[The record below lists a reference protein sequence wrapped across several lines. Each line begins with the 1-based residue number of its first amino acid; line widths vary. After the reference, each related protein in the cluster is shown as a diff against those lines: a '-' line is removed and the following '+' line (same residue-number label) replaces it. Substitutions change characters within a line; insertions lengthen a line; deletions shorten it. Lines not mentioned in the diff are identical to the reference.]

1 MSTESSGF
9 WLPRKLY
16 LIKEL
21 TMMEKLLFVEIQ
33 SLSML
38 DKGCVASN
46 KHFATLLD
54 IKREAV
60 SRSLNRLKA
69 KGFISIDIKNR
80 NHDRKITIN
89 KMLSPI
95 NKMVTGDNNLLSDPL
110 TKCLESKENNSVLN
124 NSVNKRQTITISLE
138 DREESFKQNVLKH
151 GDDLPM
157 DMLND
162 FIDYWTEP
170 DKREKMKFEKCS
182 TWDTKRRLNRWNK
195 NNFNKPKEVDHFA
208 GLFDFKKEKK

>member
-1 MSTESSGF
+1 MSTNTGF
-9 WLPRKLY
+9 WIPREL
-16 LIKEL
+16 LLNKEL
-21 TMMEKLLFVEIQ
+21 TMTQKLIFVEIQ
-33 SLSML
+33 SLAML

-46 KHFATLLD
+46 NHFSQLIGITKPA
-54 IKREAV
+54 A
-60 SRSLNRLKA
+60 SRAINALQE
-69 KGFISIDIKNR
+69 KGYISVVIKNR
-80 NHDRKITIN
+80 NHDRKISIT
-89 KMLSPI
+89 
-95 NKMVTGDNNLLSDPL
+95 KMVTPSIKLVTSD
-110 TKCLESKENNSVLN
+110 TKMVTEVLPKCEESKETNTVLN

-157 DMLND
+157 ETLND

-208 GLFDFKKEKK
+208 GLFDFKKEK

>member
-1 MSTESSGF
+1 MSTNTGF
-9 WLPRKLY
+9 WIPREL
-16 LIKEL
+16 LLNKEL
-21 TMMEKLLFVEIQ
+21 TMTQKLIFVEIQ
-33 SLSML
+33 SLAML

-46 KHFATLLD
+46 NHFSQLIGITKPA
-54 IKREAV
+54 A
-60 SRSLNRLKA
+60 SRAINALQE
-69 KGFISIDIKNR
+69 KGYISVVIKNR
-80 NHDRKITIN
+80 NHDRKISIT
-89 KMLSPI
+89 
-95 NKMVTGDNNLLSDPL
+95 KMVTPSIKLVTSD
-110 TKCLESKENNSVLN
+110 TKMVTEVLPKCEESKETNTVLN
-124 NSVNKRQTITISLE
+124 NSVNKRQTITMSLE
-138 DREESFKQNVLKH
+138 DRENAFKQNVLKH

-157 DMLND
+157 ETLND

>member
-16 LIKEL
+16 LVKEL
-21 TMMEKLLFVEIQ
+21 TMTEKLLFVEIQ

-60 SRSLNRLKA
+60 SRSLNRLRA

-95 NKMVTGDNNLLSDPL
+95 NKMVTGDNKLLLDPL
-110 TKCLESKENNSVLN
+110 TKCLESKETNTVLN
-124 NSVNKRQTITISLE
+124 NSVNKRQTIKLSLE
-138 DREESFKQNVLKH
+138 DRENAFREDVKKIGADFPEATVEE
-151 GDDLPM
+151 
-157 DMLND
+157 

-182 TWDTKRRLNRWNK
+182 TWDTKRRLARWNK

-208 GLFDFKKEKK
+208 GLFDFKKEK

>member
-1 MSTESSGF
+1 MSTNTGF
-9 WLPRKLY
+9 WIPREL
-16 LIKEL
+16 LLNKEL
-21 TMMEKLLFVEIQ
+21 TMTQKLIFVEIQ
-33 SLSML
+33 SLAML

-46 KHFATLLD
+46 NHFSQLIGITKPA
-54 IKREAV
+54 A
-60 SRSLNRLKA
+60 SRAINALQE
-69 KGFISIDIKNR
+69 KGYISVVIKNR
-80 NHDRKITIN
+80 NHDRKISIT
-89 KMLSPI
+89 
-95 NKMVTGDNNLLSDPL
+95 KMVTPSIKLVTSD
-110 TKCLESKENNSVLN
+110 TKMVTEVLPKCEESKETNTVLN

-157 DMLND
+157 ETLND